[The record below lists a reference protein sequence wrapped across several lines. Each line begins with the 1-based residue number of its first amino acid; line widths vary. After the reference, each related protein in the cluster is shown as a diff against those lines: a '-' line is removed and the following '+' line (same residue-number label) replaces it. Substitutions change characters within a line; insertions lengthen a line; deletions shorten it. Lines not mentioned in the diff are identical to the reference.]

1 MVDLRQ
7 LAGAYGSVT
16 EDAAKVEA
24 RSLASR
30 GLGAFGI
37 DAQLQPY
44 TPAPTTPPP
53 PVGQGANLAKE
64 DQQKPP
70 SQLMAFVKQYQ
81 RVLLIA
87 GGVAVALWLFAK
99 RRGRK

>member
-1 MVDLRQ
+1 MADLRQ

-37 DAQLQPY
+37 DTQLLPY
-44 TPAPTTPPP
+44 APAPTTPPP
-53 PVGQGANLAKE
+53 PVGQGANIAKE
-64 DQQKPP
+64 DQQAQP
-70 SQLMAFVKQYQ
+70 SKLLAFVKQYQ

-87 GGVAVALWLFAK
+87 GGVVVVLWLFAK